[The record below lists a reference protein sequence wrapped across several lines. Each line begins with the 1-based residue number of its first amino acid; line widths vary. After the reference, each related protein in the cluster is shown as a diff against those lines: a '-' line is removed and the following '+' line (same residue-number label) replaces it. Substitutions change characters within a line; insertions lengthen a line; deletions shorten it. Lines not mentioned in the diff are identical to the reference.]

1 MLEVYIAGV
10 WFSIRLLSNKQC
22 MVPLGFLFEWGIFFE
37 FLNEIHYDRDFS
49 KICIDKVSRTMTTI
63 IQNED

>member
-1 MLEVYIAGV
+1 MHG
-10 WFSIRLLSNKQC
+10 SS
-22 MVPLGFLFEWGIFFE
+22 GLFFGWGIFFE
-37 FLNEIHYDRDFS
+37 FLNKIHYDRDFS